1 MADPEKYV
9 FIVTGGKIG
18 ETLDFSPMARA
29 CMVELVIKW
38 NGKPEFD
45 LPAKVNFIHFDFE
58 TNKVSVYQHAFPK
71 GIKGTQP
78 SLKNSD
84 WKELADARTDFKDI
98 DISTHDNN
106 INSTKTLSITNVYG
120 SIRKAPV
127 GSVLD
132 VSIFSHAYVKGPVLV
147 DTSDT
152 EAKAGGSSN
161 RTPKDMDGRARTD
174 FNANM
179 GEAAAGDGAL
189 AEFVARFDP
198 KGHFR
203 VFGCNVQDV
212 VPLDV
217 VAEIRYMQAAVFQ
230 VVFQAFGKPIR
241 GSSDL
246 GNKLRKNQQP
256 TDSLTLDMWEAMMN
270 EAEKDAN
277 STAKKD
283 PTKPKWSAMNTAQ
296 RNTAANKLLALHEH
310 LDPFF
315 YPSPSSD
322 SNKPPPTQTIS
333 RLWDDIIALVTRKI
347 SECYIF
353 KAAEALASHGVVC
366 HGAPP
371 GVGGNNEKDPR
382 LLGLMRVCAGNEK
395 AGLGCDDS
403 YASWLRFYKNFY
415 FSDRQTHRPLDDS
428 FDERNYARY
437 DKKSVELV
445 HNSQ

>member
-29 CMVELVIKW
+29 WMVELVSRW

-45 LPAKVNFIHFDFE
+45 LPATVNFIHFDFE
-58 TNKVSVYQHAFPK
+58 TNKVLVYQHAFPK
-71 GIKGTQP
+71 GTKGTQP
-78 SLKNSD
+78 SLKDSD
-84 WKELADARTDFKDI
+84 WKELADNRTDFKKI

-106 INSTKTLSITNVYG
+106 HNSNKTLSITNVYK
-120 SIRKAPV
+120 SIREEPPS

-132 VSIFSHAYVKGPVLV
+132 VSFFSHAYVKGPVLI

-152 EAKAGGSSN
+152 DAGGSSN
-161 RTPKDMDGRARTD
+161 RTSKDMDGRARTD

-189 AEFVARFDP
+189 TKFVDAFDP

-212 VPLDV
+212 VPPDV
-217 VAEIRYMQAAVFQ
+217 AAEIRYMQSAVFQ

-241 GSSDL
+241 GNSDL
-246 GNKLRKNQQP
+246 GKKLRKNQQP

-277 STAKKD
+277 RAAKED
-283 PTKPKWSAMNTAQ
+283 PAKPKWSAMNTAQ
-296 RNTAANKLLALHEH
+296 QNTAANKLLKLHEH

-322 SNKPPPTQTIS
+322 LSKPPQTGTII
-333 RLWDDIIALVTRKI
+333 RLWDDIVALVTRKI

-353 KAAEALASHGVVC
+353 KAAEALAPHGVVC

-371 GVGGNNEKDPR
+371 GVGGNNERDPR

-403 YASWLRFYKNFY
+403 YAAWLMFYKNFY
-415 FSDRQTHRPLDDS
+415 FCDRQTHRPLDNS